1 MREAKAQTLMHNA
14 RHGNKCCK
22 EALNSS
28 HFLYSIILREV
39 YFPREKLVEVER
51 RKLLKIW
58 SCEADGMPNHYENNQ
73 PTLIASVES
82 PSYERE
88 TLPRESAENSGKSFM
103 IQCRRRSG
111 VSG

>member
-39 YFPREKLVEVER
+39 YFPREKLVEG
-51 RKLLKIW
+51 RKEKAIEDMEL
-58 SCEADGMPNHYENNQ
+58 
-73 PTLIASVES
+73 
-82 PSYERE
+82 
-88 TLPRESAENSGKSFM
+88 
-103 IQCRRRSG
+103 
-111 VSG
+111 